1 MNQLLINFK
10 ESKTLNELTEILD
23 SGWQTYKSNALLY
36 SSFTLGFSLL
46 LWALSIIPFAS
57 GLLTPFFL
65 ASFYTAIIKSET
77 KKEITIYD
85 FIAIPKEKFNLIF
98 ISGSLSSLITF
109 FGFILFIL
117 PGLYFFASYLF
128 VMPLTLEKQNDKSSA
143 WELLEESR
151 KIFTNNYKII
161 TAAVFVYIALALLGA
176 LALGLGLFITIPL
189 ITCINYQLYKKIK

>member
-23 SGWQTYKSNALLY
+23 SGWQIYKSNALLY

-143 WELLEESR
+143 WEILEESR

>member
-65 ASFYTAIIKSET
+65 ASFYTAIIKSKT

-143 WELLEESR
+143 WEILEESR